1 MDHQPSRSDQDR
13 SKAAIAGRL
22 RLIRS
27 EIFGEHGGPELA
39 DRLGLP
45 FRTWLNYESGV
56 TIPGEVLLRFL
67 EVTDSEPLWLLGGE
81 GPKYRTP
88 GLTRGAWNHPGPQGT
103 RGVGRDRD

>member
-1 MDHQPSRSDQDR
+1 MDHQPSPSDQAR

-39 DRLGLP
+39 DQLGIP
-45 FRTWLNYESGV
+45 SRTWCNYESGV

-67 EVTDSEPLWLLGGE
+67 AITDAGPLWLLDGE
-81 GPKYRTP
+81 GPKYLAPDRAAPATP
-88 GLTRGAWNHPGPQGT
+88 GTHGDQDHLLKREA
-103 RGVGRDRD
+103 

>member
-1 MDHQPSRSDQDR
+1 MDYQPSRSDEDR

-27 EIFGEHGGPELA
+27 ETVGEHGGPELA
-39 DRLGLP
+39 DQLGLP

-67 EVTDSEPLWLLGGE
+67 EITDTEPLWLLGGE

-88 GLTRGAWNHPGPQGT
+88 GLACGAWNDPVPQGT